1 MHKISKTIL
10 AKESIASSRTD
21 TVLQRYHPIDPDDIR
36 AFEKGLVGTVV
47 LPTDPNYNNDRQLWN
62 PAFQDYPEII
72 VYCETI
78 EDVRDSL
85 AFARKHDLWVVS
97 RSGRHSTAG
106 YSVNNSMVLDTSKL
120 SYVVVDPKPEAPMA
134 YVGPGTPFK
143 VLNSVLNS
151 YHLHVPGGACQDVCV
166 AGFMM
171 GGGYGFTSRLY
182 GMACDNVLGVTVML
196 WDGSIV
202 VADADTNPDLYWAI
216 RGGTGN
222 NFGVLLE
229 IRYRLHDL
237 YKVWGF
243 HIKWP
248 LDKAA
253 KALEFLQANYMRTG
267 PDEFGAYIFLAY
279 QGDEKILLVSG
290 LYHGPEDEG
299 RKVIQPLLDD
309 PIGGE
314 LENSKT
320 GTYQEINSWL
330 YDEKYDIP
338 VVPDQAREDKQGGY
352 IARQLNQ
359 AEWQRVVDCLDST
372 PNAYGAVAIEPYGG
386 AINRV
391 PVGKDG
397 NAFIHR
403 DVDMNFYVDVF
414 WLSDEEKATVVPW
427 LDGFMEM
434 MSHEGFFIDRSYQ
447 NYPRATQLN
456 YRWLYWG
463 DNFNSLLFVKNK
475 FDPENF
481 FHYQQ
486 SISEVPPDAPPWIIR
501 DTTTPFFSDPNI
513 TYEPYSNP

>member
-1 MHKISKTIL
+1 MRKISKSIL
-10 AKESIASSRTD
+10 VKDSVASSRTD
-21 TVLQRYHPIDPDDIR
+21 LALQRYHPITPDQIR
-36 AFEKGLVGTVV
+36 DFEKGLIGSVV

-78 EDVRDSL
+78 QDVRASL
-85 AFARKHDLWVVS
+85 AFAREHDLWVVS

-106 YSVNNSMVLDTSKL
+106 YSVNNAMVLDTSKL
-120 SYVVVDPKPEAPMA
+120 NYVTVDPEVPMA

-171 GGGYGFTSRLY
+171 GGGYGFTSRLF

-202 VADADTNPDLYWAI
+202 IADEQTNPDLFWAI

-229 IRYRLHDL
+229 IRYKLHNL
-237 YKVWGF
+237 YEVWGF

-253 KALEFLQANYMRTG
+253 KALEFLQANYMKDG
-267 PDEFGAYIFLAY
+267 ISDKFGAYIFLAY
-279 QGDEKILLVSG
+279 QGEQKVLLVSG

-299 RKVIQPLLDD
+299 RRVIQPLLDD
-309 PIGGE
+309 PVGGHM
-314 LENSKT
+314 ENCKT

-352 IARQLNQ
+352 IERQLSQ
-359 AEWQRVVDCLDST
+359 AEWQRVVDYLDST

-386 AINRV
+386 AINRMS
-391 PVGKDG
+391 VGKNG

-403 DVDMNFYVDVF
+403 NVSMNFYVDVF
-414 WLSDEEKATVVPW
+414 WLSEEEKDTVVPW
-427 LDGFMEM
+427 LDGFMKLM
-434 MSHEGFFIDRSYQ
+434 TDEGFFIDRCYQ
-447 NYPRATQLN
+447 NYPRRTQLN

-463 DNFNSLLFVKNK
+463 DNFNSLLFVKQK
-475 FDPENF
+475 FDPQNF

-486 SISEVPPDAPPWIIR
+486 SVSPVPEDAPPDIIR
-501 DTTTPFFSDPNI
+501 DTSRSFFSDPTI
-513 TYEPYSNP
+513 TYQSYSNP

>member
-1 MHKISKTIL
+1 MRKLSKSLL
-10 AKESIASSRTD
+10 AKDSLIQSRTD
-21 TVLQRYHPIDPDDIR
+21 LLLQRFHPITPKQIR
-36 AFEKGLVGTVV
+36 AFEQSLIGSVV
-47 LPTDPNYNNDRQLWN
+47 LPTDPNYNNDRQVWN

-78 EDVRDSL
+78 QDVRASL
-85 AFARKHDLWVVS
+85 AFARKHNLWVVS

-106 YSVNNSMVLDTSKL
+106 YSVNNAMVLDTSKL
-120 SYVVVDPKPEAPMA
+120 DYVTVDPDVPMA
-134 YVGPGTPFK
+134 YVGPGTPFRK
-143 VLNSVLNS
+143 LNSVLNS

-171 GGGYGFTSRLY
+171 GGGYGFTSRMF

-202 VADADTNPDLYWAI
+202 IADADTNPDLFWAI

-229 IRYRLHDL
+229 VRYKLQKL

-248 LDKAA
+248 LKKAA
-253 KALEFLQANYMRTG
+253 KALEYLQAHYMKDG
-267 PDEFGAYIFLAY
+267 LSDKFGAYIFIAY
-279 QGDEKILLVSG
+279 QGKEKVLLVSG
-290 LYHGPEDEG
+290 MYHGPKKEG
-299 RKVIQPLLDD
+299 MKLIQPLLDK
-309 PIGGE
+309 PIGGH
-314 LENSKT
+314 LENDKS
-320 GTYQEINSWL
+320 GTYQQINSWL

-352 IARQLNQ
+352 IERQLSQ
-359 AEWQRVVDCLDST
+359 SEWQMVVDYLDST
-372 PNAYGAVAIEPYGG
+372 PNEYGAVAIEPYGG
-386 AINRV
+386 AINKV
-391 PVGKDG
+391 PVGKKG

-403 DVDMNFYVDVF
+403 NVSLNFYVDVF
-414 WLSDEEKATVVPW
+414 WLSQEEKETVVPW
-427 LDGFMEM
+427 LDGFMNLMTEQ
-434 MSHEGFFIDRSYQ
+434 GFFIDRCYQ
-447 NYPRATQLN
+447 NYPRRSQLN

-475 FDPENF
+475 FDPHNF

-486 SISEVPPDAPPWIIR
+486 SISPVPKDAPRDIIR
-501 DTTTPFFSDPNI
+501 DTSKSFFSDKTI
-513 TYEPYSNP
+513 TYQFYSKP

>member
-1 MHKISKTIL
+1 MRKISKNIL
-10 AKESIASSRTD
+10 AKDRVASSRTD
-21 TVLQRYHPIDPDDIR
+21 LSLQRYHPITPEQIR
-36 AFEKGLVGTVV
+36 EFEKGLVGSVV
-47 LPTDPNYNNDRQLWN
+47 LPTDPNYNTDRQLWN

-78 EDVRDSL
+78 QDVRASL
-85 AFARKHDLWVVS
+85 AFARAHDLWVVS

-106 YSVNNSMVLDTSKL
+106 YSVNNAMVLDTSRMC
-120 SYVVVDPKPEAPMA
+120 YVTVDPDTPMA

-143 VLNSVLNS
+143 VLNSVLDS

-171 GGGYGFTSRLY
+171 GGGYGFTSRLF

-202 VADADTNPDLYWAI
+202 IADDTTNPDLFWAI

-229 IRYRLHDL
+229 IRFKLHNL
-237 YKVWGF
+237 YEVWGV

-248 LDKAA
+248 LDRAA
-253 KALEFLQANYMRTG
+253 RALEFLQANYMKDG
-267 PDEFGAYIFLAY
+267 LSDKFGAYIFLAY
-279 QGDEKILLVSG
+279 QGDQKVLLVSA

-299 RKVIQPLLDD
+299 RRVLQPLLDE
-309 PIGGE
+309 PIGGHM
-314 LENSKT
+314 ENSKT
-320 GTYQEINSWL
+320 GTYQQINSWL

-352 IARQLNQ
+352 IARQLSQ
-359 AEWQRVVDCLDST
+359 DEWQRVVDYLDST

-386 AINRV
+386 AINRM
-391 PVGKDG
+391 PVGKQG

-403 DVDMNFYVDVF
+403 DVSMNFYVDVF
-414 WLSDEEKATVVPW
+414 WLSEDEKDVVVPW
-427 LDGFMEM
+427 LDGFMQM
-434 MSHEGFFIDRSYQ
+434 MTDEGFFIDRCYQ
-447 NYPRATQLN
+447 NYPRRTQLN

-463 DNFNSLLFVKNK
+463 DNFNSLMFVKQK
-475 FDPENF
+475 FDPHNF

-486 SISEVPPDAPPWIIR
+486 SISPVPDEAPPDIIR
-501 DTTTPFFSDPNI
+501 DKSTPFFSDPTI
-513 TYEPYSNP
+513 TYQSYSYP

>member
-1 MHKISKTIL
+1 MRKLSKSLL
-10 AKESIASSRTD
+10 AKDSLIQSRTD
-21 TVLQRYHPIDPDDIR
+21 LLLQRFHPITPKQIR
-36 AFEKGLVGTVV
+36 AFEQSLIGSVV
-47 LPTDPNYNNDRQLWN
+47 LPTDPNYNNDRQVWN

-78 EDVRDSL
+78 QDVRASL
-85 AFARKHDLWVVS
+85 AFARKHNLWVVS

-106 YSVNNSMVLDTSKL
+106 YSVNNAMVLDTSKL
-120 SYVVVDPKPEAPMA
+120 DYVTVDPDVPMA
-134 YVGPGTPFK
+134 YVGPGTPFRK
-143 VLNSVLNS
+143 LNSVLNS

-171 GGGYGFTSRLY
+171 GGGYGFTSRMF

-202 VADADTNPDLYWAI
+202 IADADTNPDLFWAI

-229 IRYRLHDL
+229 VRYKLQKL

-248 LDKAA
+248 LKKAA
-253 KALEFLQANYMRTG
+253 KALEYLQAHYMKDG
-267 PDEFGAYIFLAY
+267 LSDKFGAYIFIAY
-279 QGDEKILLVSG
+279 QGKEKVLLVSG
-290 LYHGPEDEG
+290 MYHGPKKEG
-299 RKVIQPLLDD
+299 MKLIQPLLDK
-309 PIGGE
+309 PIGGH
-314 LENSKT
+314 LENDKS
-320 GTYQEINSWL
+320 GTYQQINSWL

-352 IARQLNQ
+352 IERQLSQ
-359 AEWQRVVDCLDST
+359 SEWQMVVDYLDST
-372 PNAYGAVAIEPYGG
+372 PNEYGAVAIEPYGG
-386 AINRV
+386 AINKV
-391 PVGKDG
+391 PVGKKG

-403 DVDMNFYVDVF
+403 NVSLNFYVDVF
-414 WLSDEEKATVVPW
+414 WLSQEEKETVVPW
-427 LDGFMEM
+427 LDGFMNLMTEQ
-434 MSHEGFFIDRSYQ
+434 GFFIDRCYQ
-447 NYPRATQLN
+447 NYPRRSQLN

-475 FDPENF
+475 FDPHNF

-486 SISEVPPDAPPWIIR
+486 SISPVPKDAPRDIIR
-501 DTTTPFFSDPNI
+501 DRSKSFFSDKTI
-513 TYEPYSNP
+513 TYQFYSKP